1 MATHTFVTTSGLG
14 EATGGT
20 GGGSAG
26 ITGNVT
32 INLPQDPPGMGIN
45 TAQSALI
52 TNPSATSASAATRFK
67 IALGY
72 FTSSDTVYATCF
84 DDSSAQTVGP
94 GGIANDSARIWL
106 NGGSTT
112 SFNDASGNTVG
123 PNGSVGSYEWR
134 QTDYFDG
141 EGIPE
146 TRLDV
151 RWNSVLVF
159 SALVYAGQSSVVG
172 SDGLTYTKGSQFSTT
187 TNTVYYELTQ
197 GSPGIRF
204 YQNTITSGALTHLK
218 IKGPYSNV
226 TPSGA
231 VAPLRTINAS
241 AAFSGTSGTE
251 DSGWIAVSNSA
262 EVIVLDWRHLPATLT
277 SDDSHTY
284 NTSMTLEIWGRG
296 SGVSDTKLRELAIS
310 AATTVAMDTE

>member
-32 INLPQDPPGMGIN
+32 VNIPQDPPGMGIN
-45 TAQSALI
+45 TSQVAIVNHVGGGTA
-52 TNPSATSASAATRFK
+52 AAATRFK

-84 DDSSAQTVGP
+84 DDSSASASGSGTTVS
-94 GGIANDSARIWL
+94 DSARLWL
-106 NGGSTT
+106 PNSTT
-112 SFNDASGNTVG
+112 QSFNDASGNTVG

-134 QTDYFDG
+134 QTDYIDG

-151 RWNSVLVF
+151 RWNSTLVF
-159 SALVYAGQSSVVG
+159 TALIYVGQSSVVG
-172 SDGLTYTKGSQFSTT
+172 SDGLTYTKGTQFSTT
-187 TNTVYYELTQ
+187 TNTTYFQVSQ
-197 GSPGIRF
+197 GNPGIRF

-218 IKGPYSNV
+218 MKGPYTASE
-226 TPSGA
+226 SAGA

-241 AAFSGTSGTE
+241 AAFSGSSGNE

-262 EVIVLDWRHLPATLT
+262 EVIVLDWRHLPTTLT
-277 SDDSHTY
+277 ADDTTVY
-284 NTSMTLEIWGRG
+284 NTAMTLELWGRG
-296 SGVSDTKLRELAIS
+296 NGVSDTKLREVSIA
-310 AATTVAMDTE
+310 AATRVEITTE